1 LQLFLKKHC
10 NQTEY
15 KPIKIAINTKTKV
28 SMTLK
33 DLEPE
38 LLALSPSEKAQ
49 AIQLLVR
56 SLSNVWQGIEKTSGV
71 CGGDARIANTR
82 IPIWSLVNYRRLDAS
97 DARILQDFPHLK
109 AEDLVNA
116 WGYADAHSE
125 EIEAAIRRNE
135 EIS

>member
-1 LQLFLKKHC
+1 M
-10 NQTEY
+10 
-15 KPIKIAINTKTKV
+15 
-28 SMTLK
+28 SLK
-33 DLEPE
+33 DLELQ
-38 LLALSPSEKAQ
+38 LLALSPNEKAQ

-82 IPIWSLVNYRRLDAS
+82 IPIWSLINYRRLGAS

-116 WGYADAHSE
+116 WAYADAHPE
-125 EIEAAIRRNE
+125 EIEEAIRRNE
-135 EIS
+135 GN